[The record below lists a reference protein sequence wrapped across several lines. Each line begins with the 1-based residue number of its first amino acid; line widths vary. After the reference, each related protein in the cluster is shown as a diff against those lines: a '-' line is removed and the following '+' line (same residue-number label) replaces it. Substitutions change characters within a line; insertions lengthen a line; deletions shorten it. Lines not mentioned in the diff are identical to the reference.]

1 MNPVRTDIKPL
12 ILTTAIN
19 EEDNTASLALAIE
32 VVGYF
37 DLDEDKATAI
47 AKEVGQAVSKWCE
60 SAFEHEDLKT
70 AISKRARS
78 LLSDPLRRFSGCP
91 RRTAAS
97 RCRKRRVSLVEA
109 RRERV
114 NPPAR

>member
-37 DLDEDKATAI
+37 DLDEDKAPP
-47 AKEVGQAVSKWCE
+47 EQ
-60 SAFEHEDLKT
+60 
-70 AISKRARS
+70 KRLGRPFRS
-78 LLSDPLRRFSGCP
+78 GANRRLSMRI
-91 RRTAAS
+91 
-97 RCRKRRVSLVEA
+97 
-109 RRERV
+109 
-114 NPPAR
+114 

>member
-37 DLDEDKATAI
+37 DLDEDKA
-47 AKEVGQAVSKWCE
+47 
-60 SAFEHEDLKT
+60 
-70 AISKRARS
+70 
-78 LLSDPLRRFSGCP
+78 
-91 RRTAAS
+91 
-97 RCRKRRVSLVEA
+97 
-109 RRERV
+109 
-114 NPPAR
+114 PP